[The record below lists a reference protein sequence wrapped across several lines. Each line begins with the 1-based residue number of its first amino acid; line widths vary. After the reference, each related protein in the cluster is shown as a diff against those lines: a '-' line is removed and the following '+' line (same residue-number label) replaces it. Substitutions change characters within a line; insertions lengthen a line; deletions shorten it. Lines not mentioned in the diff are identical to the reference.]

1 MHIPVPKRT
10 SNFMHNAHVS
20 RDIPDSIREIFFEK
34 RHGQGH
40 HQWLVVVVLDV
51 SKHFN
56 TIQEYC
62 LGL

>member
-1 MHIPVPKRT
+1 MARVITR
-10 SNFMHNAHVS
+10 
-20 RDIPDSIREIFFEK
+20 
-34 RHGQGH
+34 GL
-40 HQWLVVVVLDV
+40 LVVVVFDV